1 MVMNRL
7 FQKFKQDIVG
17 VFLFTTGLFV
27 GLALFSFN
35 PTDPSFNSIGKN
47 LNVSNYC
54 GYVGSFLADGLF
66 QLFGMSAWMIS
77 IGAVMISLRSF
88 KGEDLGLKN
97 MRLLWIGCLIV
108 ALSTLT
114 SVYFPEKHIFQGQ
127 IYIGGLVGLGLSQ
140 VLIKVFNPIGV
151 QILLWAFVSI
161 VVIFFSE
168 KTIQELTKIPRSLI
182 ALATQK
188 FQLFLKERKKK
199 SFLNNLQKEEKPES
213 RKSPIQ
219 LPFKSQESTE
229 VELVED
235 DSEDIEDSNKESSE
249 SNKMIAGAFKME
261 EPLRRRKVT
270 LKTKVPQR
278 VENWNLPKLA
288 LLEDPPASRIKLDK
302 KEIEKK
308 AEILKEKLSVFE
320 VTGEVVAA
328 IPGPA
333 VTMFEFKPSPDVKVS
348 DITNLENDIT
358 MALSSESLRIL
369 APIPGR
375 DVVGI
380 ETSNAQ
386 RETVYLKDML
396 ADEEFWKDDIKL
408 PIALGKTSTGSPK
421 IVDLRRMP
429 HLMVAGTTGSGKSVF
444 TVSMITGL
452 LFRHSPKTLKMI
464 IVDPKQVDYSAF
476 EKIPHLA
483 VPIITDTKQAVI
495 ALKWAVHEME
505 KRYKSMSRF
514 GARKL
519 EDYNDAVSKLTK
531 SEIEEHEKIN
541 ADYDVTPGK
550 KAEKYYSAPLPYLV
564 IILEEFGDIMSVD
577 KNNVEPQ
584 VVRLA
589 QKARACG
596 IHLVL
601 AMQSPRKEVVT
612 GQIKMNIPGRI
623 AFKVSSSMDSR
634 IILDETGA
642 ERLLANGDML
652 FKSPGTSSLVR
663 HHGPY
668 LKDSEISEIA
678 NFWADQMKEPEYD
691 SSALKALDG
700 SHDST
705 ETSSDGGLINAS
717 EYDDKYDEILSWA
730 SSQKSVS
737 ASLIQR
743 RFAIGYPRAAR
754 IIETFEQEGVVGP
767 ANGSKP
773 RQVLINSYD
782 DLDK

>member
-1 MVMNRL
+1 MNRL

-17 VFLFTTGLFV
+17 VVLLASGLFV

-35 PTDPSFNSIGKN
+35 PKDPSFNSIGKN
-47 LNVSNYC
+47 LNVSNSC
-54 GYVGSFLADGLF
+54 GYVGSFLADALF
-66 QLFGMSAWMIS
+66 QLFGISAWFIAAGLILKAMK
-77 IGAVMISLRSF
+77 SF
-88 KGEDLGLKN
+88 KGEDLGLKSL
-97 MRLLWIGCLIV
+97 RWVWATSLILSLS
-108 ALSTLT
+108 ALI
-114 SVYFPEKHIFQGQ
+114 SVYFPEKRIFQDQ
-127 IYIGGLVGLGLSQ
+127 VYIGGLLGLGLSQ
-140 VLIKVFNPIGV
+140 ALIKAFNPIGV
-151 QILLWAFVSI
+151 QILLWATTAVLL
-161 VVIFFSE
+161 IFFSE
-168 KTIQELTKIPRSLI
+168 KTIHELTKLPRGLF
-182 ALATQK
+182 AL
-188 FQLFLKERKKK
+188 LKEKAVAQWKERRKKK
-199 SFLNNLQKEEKPES
+199 FIQKVDQKQERPPLPLFQMREEEMKDGDE
-213 RKSPIQ
+213 K
-219 LPFKSQESTE
+219 EDGVD
-229 VELVED
+229 VEEC
-235 DSEDIEDSNKESSE
+235 NKESSI
-249 SNKMIAGAFKME
+249 SKKVTKAAFQML
-261 EPLRRRKVT
+261 EPIQRRKVT

-278 VENWNLPKLA
+278 VENWELPKLS
-288 LLEDPPASRIKLDK
+288 LLEDPPASRLKIDK

-308 AEILKEKLSVFE
+308 AEILKEKLSVFN
-320 VTGEVVAA
+320 VTGDVVAA

-333 VTMFEFKPSPDVKVS
+333 VTLFEFKPSADVKVS
-348 DITNLENDIT
+348 DITNLEDDIT

-408 PIALGKTSTGSPK
+408 PIALGKTSTGAPK

-464 IVDPKQVDYSAF
+464 IVDPKQVDYSDF
-476 EKIPHLA
+476 EKIPHLS
-483 VPIITDTKQAVI
+483 VPIITDTRQAVI
-495 ALKWAVHEME
+495 ALKWAVQEME
-505 KRYKSMSRF
+505 KRYKSMSQF
-514 GARKL
+514 SSRKL
-519 EDYNDAVSKLTK
+519 EEYNEAVAKLTK
-531 SEIEEHEKIN
+531 SEIEEHEKMN
-541 ADYDVTPGK
+541 ADYEVTPGK
-550 KAEKYYSAPLPYLV
+550 KGDKYYYSPLPYLV

-601 AMQSPRKEVVT
+601 AMQSPRREVVT

-652 FKSPGTSSLVR
+652 FKSPGTSSLIR

-668 LKDSEISEIA
+668 LSNKDIGDVA
-678 NFWADQMKEPEYD
+678 KFWAGQMKEPEYD
-691 SSALKALDG
+691 SSAIRALDG
-700 SHDST
+700 TT
-705 ETSSDGGLINAS
+705 EAGEDAGTFGGAGVGAA
-717 EYDDKYDEILSWA
+717 EYDERYDEILSWA
-730 SSQKSVS
+730 SSQKAIS

-773 RQVLINSYD
+773 RQVLVNNLE
-782 DLDK
+782 DLDR